1 MESHKLAKIVKPL
14 IIVPMVLIQQMPLK
28 RNQLREVQPFVMMAK
43 LQHVLIRKHQQHVKL
58 EPPLEHH
65 QNAQM
70 EPFQYA
76 QIKRSHQ
83 LVLMDLQLENQSRK
97 LPLSRMHQVLREKL
111 LMKLNKAQA
120 NVLMVLW
127 LRAQRVLKQRFAQQ
141 ELLMIITNKDVLME
155 SQECVDLL
163 QL

>member
-28 RNQLREVQPFVMMAK
+28 RNQLREVQPFVMMVK
-43 LQHVLIRKHQQHVKL
+43 LQHALIRKHQQHVKL

>member
-1 MESHKLAKIVKPL
+1 
-14 IIVPMVLIQQMPLK
+14 
-28 RNQLREVQPFVMMAK
+28 
-43 LQHVLIRKHQQHVKL
+43 
-58 EPPLEHH
+58 
-65 QNAQM
+65 
-70 EPFQYA
+70 
-76 QIKRSHQ
+76 
-83 LVLMDLQLENQSRK
+83 
-97 LPLSRMHQVLREKL
+97 MHQVLREKL